1 MTADRLILSGIIL
14 AYLIC
19 IGILSLHGYRRT
31 KNHKDYLVAGGSIH
45 PFVMAMSY
53 GAAFISTSAIVGFG
67 GVAGQFGFGL
77 LWLPFMNIVIGVFIA
92 FIFFGRR
99 TRKMGHN
106 IDVHTFPEFLGAR
119 FQSKS
124 LRTFISVIIVTFIP
138 LYSGVVLIGGAR
150 FIQEIMGINYNV
162 ALIIFAAV
170 IAVYVIVGGL
180 KGVMYVDALM
190 GSIMVIG
197 MIFLIFVTYD
207 KLGGVTAAHQKL
219 TDMAYLVPDKLK
231 ALGHVGWTAMPVF
244 NSTWWWVLV
253 SSLML
258 GVGIGVLAQPQLAV
272 RFMTVKSGTQL
283 NRAVLVGSIFILMT
297 AGIAYVVGSLSN
309 VWFWETQKQISMQA
323 AGGNCDLIIPMF
335 IKTAM
340 PSWFV
345 YIFTITLLSA
355 AMSTLSS
362 LFHVTGTS
370 IGHDF
375 FCNVFNRHKDSM
387 LFTKLGI
394 IFGIGVSV
402 ILGYVLAPGIVARG
416 TAIFF
421 GICAA
426 TFLPAY
432 TAAIYWRRATRAG
445 IWASIISGLG
455 ASLFCL
461 AFMHKKESA
470 ALGICKLLTGK
481 TELISSHPWPFVDPI
496 VISLPLSIIVLI
508 VVSLLTQ
515 RLSETHLEECFHG
528 IGKIDL
534 K

>member
-19 IGILSLHGYRRT
+19 IGILSLRGYRKT
-31 KNHKDYLVAGGSIH
+31 KNHKDFLVAGGQIH

-67 GVAGQFGFGL
+67 GVAGQFGLGL
-77 LWLPFMNIVIGVFIA
+77 LWLPFMNIAIGVFIA

-99 TRKMGHN
+99 TRKMGHSIN
-106 IDVHTFPEFLGAR
+106 AHTFPEFLGIR
-119 FQSKS
+119 FQSKP
-124 LRTFISVIIVTFIP
+124 LRTFASLIIVCFIP

-150 FIQEIMGINYNV
+150 FIQEIMGIDYNV
-162 ALIIFAAV
+162 ALIIFASV
-170 IAVYVIVGGL
+170 IAVYVIIGGL

-190 GSIMVIG
+190 GSIMVLG
-197 MIFLIFVTYD
+197 MIFLIYVTYD
-207 KLGGVTAAHQKL
+207 KLGGVVEAHEKL
-219 TDMAYLVPDKLK
+219 SSMSHLVPAKLK
-231 ALGHVGWTAMPVF
+231 SLGHVGWTSMPSF

-272 RFMTVKSGTQL
+272 RFMTVKSGKQL
-283 NRAVLVGSIFILMT
+283 NRAVLIGSIFILLT
-297 AGIAYVVGSLSN
+297 AGVAYVVGALSN
-309 VWFWETQKQISMQA
+309 VWFYETQQQLAMQA
-323 AGGNCDLIIPMF
+323 AGGNRDLVMPTF

-340 PSWFV
+340 PPWFV

-387 LFTKLGI
+387 LFTKIGI
-394 IFGIGVSV
+394 IFGIIVSV
-402 ILGYVLAPGIVARG
+402 VLGYVLAPGIVARG

-426 TFLPAY
+426 TFLPSYA
-432 TAAIYWRRATRAG
+432 AAIYWKGATRAG
-445 IWASIISGLG
+445 IWASIITGLS

-461 AFMHKKESA
+461 TFLHKKESA

-481 TELISSHPWPFVDPI
+481 TELISCHPWPFVDPI
-496 VISLPLSIIVLI
+496 VISLPLSILALI
-508 VVSLLTQ
+508 LVSLMTQ
-515 RLSETHLEECFHG
+515 NFSEKHLQECFKG
-528 IGKIDL
+528 IGSNK
-534 K
+534 